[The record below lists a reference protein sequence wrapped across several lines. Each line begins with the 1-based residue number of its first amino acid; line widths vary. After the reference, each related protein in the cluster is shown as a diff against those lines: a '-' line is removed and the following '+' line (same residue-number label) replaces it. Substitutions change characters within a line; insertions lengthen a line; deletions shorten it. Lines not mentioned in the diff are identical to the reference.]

1 MSRSHPAP
9 WRSPAG
15 NLRDVDVRM
24 LPVATVAGGFEAKI
38 VVARLG
44 AEGVLC
50 QTRGDSDSVYPFSRV
65 EILVPE
71 DELDLARELLDAP
84 PADDDDWALAFPAS
98 EASYGDEALVAG
110 DHAFAFVHRRSTAL
124 ALLAVVALFVAARLL
139 AMG

>member
-1 MSRSHPAP
+1 
-9 WRSPAG
+9 
-15 NLRDVDVRM
+15 M

-84 PADDDDWALAFPAS
+84 PADDDDWAQAFPSS
-98 EASYGDEALVAG
+98 EPLFAG
-110 DHAFAFVHRRSTAL
+110 DDGAASPHALAFVHRRSTAV
-124 ALLAVVALFVAARLL
+124 ALLAVVALFVVARLL

>member
-1 MSRSHPAP
+1 RPYPAP

-24 LPVATVAGGFEAKI
+24 LPVATVAGGFEAKV

-71 DELDLARELLDAP
+71 DEVDLARELLACP
-84 PADDDDWALAFPAS
+84 PADEDDWALGFPAS
-98 EASYGDEALVAG
+98 EALYGDDNEPAG
-110 DHAFAFVHRRSTAL
+110 D
-124 ALLAVVALFVAARLL
+124 
-139 AMG
+139 

>member
-1 MSRSHPAP
+1 
-9 WRSPAG
+9 
-15 NLRDVDVRM
+15 M

-50 QTRGDSDSVYPFSRV
+50 QTRGDSESVYPFSRV

-98 EASYGDEALVAG
+98 EPLYGDDVAPELAPE
-110 DHAFAFVHRRSTAL
+110 HAFAFVHRRSTAI
-124 ALLAVVALFVAARLL
+124 ALLAVVVLFVAARLL

>member
-1 MSRSHPAP
+1 
-9 WRSPAG
+9 
-15 NLRDVDVRM
+15 M

-50 QTRGDSDSVYPFSRV
+50 QTRGGSEGVYPFGRV

-71 DELDLARELLDAP
+71 DELDLARELLEAP
-84 PADDDDWALAFPAS
+84 PADDDDWAQAFPSREPLFEGEDAATS
-98 EASYGDEALVAG
+98 Q
-110 DHAFAFVHRRSTAL
+110 HAFAFVHRRSTAV
-124 ALLAVVALFVAARLL
+124 ALLAVGALFVVARLL

>member
-1 MSRSHPAP
+1 M
-9 WRSPAG
+9 
-15 NLRDVDVRM
+15 DVRM

-50 QTRGDSDSVYPFSRV
+50 QTRGDSESVYPFSRV

-71 DELDLARELLDAP
+71 DEVDLARELLDAP
-84 PADDDDWALAFPAS
+84 PADDDDWAQAFPSS
-98 EASYGDEALVAG
+98 EALYADEDAI
-110 DHAFAFVHRRSTAL
+110 DSHHAFAFVHRRSTAV
-124 ALLAVVALFVAARLL
+124 ALLAVVVLFVAARLL

>member
-1 MSRSHPAP
+1 
-9 WRSPAG
+9 
-15 NLRDVDVRM
+15 M

-50 QTRGDSDSVYPFSRV
+50 QTRGDSESVYPFSRV

-71 DELDLARELLDAP
+71 DEVDLARELLDAP

-98 EASYGDEALVAG
+98 EASLRGRDAG
-110 DHAFAFVHRRSTAL
+110 GRDTPSPSCTGRSTAL
-124 ALLAVVALFVAARLL
+124 ALLAVVVLFVAARLL

>member
-1 MSRSHPAP
+1 
-9 WRSPAG
+9 
-15 NLRDVDVRM
+15 M

-50 QTRGDSDSVYPFSRV
+50 QARGDSDSVYPFSRV

-71 DELDLARELLDAP
+71 DEVDLARELLDAP
-84 PADDDDWALAFPAS
+84 PADDDDWALAFPDGIPDA
-98 EASYGDEALVAG
+98 DESRPEGA
-110 DHAFAFVHRRSTAL
+110 HAFAFVHRRSTAV
-124 ALLAVVALFVAARLL
+124 ALLAVVVLFVAARLL

>member
-1 MSRSHPAP
+1 
-9 WRSPAG
+9 
-15 NLRDVDVRM
+15 M
-24 LPVATVAGGFEAKI
+24 LPVATVAGGFEARI

-50 QTRGDSDSVYPFSRV
+50 QTRGGSDSVYPFSRV

-84 PADDDDWALAFPAS
+84 PADDDWALAFPAS
-98 EASYGDEALVAG
+98 EPLYDDPVASELEPE
-110 DHAFAFVHRRSTAL
+110 HAFAFVHRRSTAV
-124 ALLAVVALFVAARLL
+124 ALLAVVVLFVAARLL

>member
-1 MSRSHPAP
+1 MR
-9 WRSPAG
+9 RSPSVPCRSPTG
-15 NLRDVDVRM
+15 NLRGVDVRM
-24 LPVATVAGGFEAKI
+24 LPVATVSGGFEAKI

-50 QTRGDSDSVYPFSRV
+50 QTRGDSDSVYPFSWV

-71 DELDLARELLDAP
+71 DEVELARELLDAP

-98 EASYGDEALVAG
+98 EPTYVDEPLPTG
-110 DHAFAFVHRRSTAL
+110 DHAFAFVHRRGVAA
-124 ALLAVVALFVAARLL
+124 ALLAVVVLFVAARLL

>member
-1 MSRSHPAP
+1 MEGAHPAP
-9 WRSPAG
+9 SRSPTG
-15 NLRDVDVRM
+15 NLPGVDIRM

-50 QTRGDSDSVYPFSRV
+50 QTRGDSENVYPFSRV

-71 DELDLARELLDAP
+71 DEVDLARELLGAP
-84 PADDDDWALAFPAS
+84 PADDDDWAQAFPSS
-98 EASYGDEALVAG
+98 EPLFEGDDAAISQ
-110 DHAFAFVHRRSTAL
+110 HPFAYVHRRSTAI
-124 ALLAVVALFVAARLL
+124 AVLAVVALFLVARLL